1 MTTVPK
7 SSSEFLR
14 YVPFAERK
22 DFLKSLITHRA
33 THNVPGTMYAL
44 RYIGYVPYEGGG
56 TDDVFVLVKRREVL
70 PNGIVIPEKGIE
82 YMSVIGGVDNS
93 SSSDMTRAIFKI
105 IKLDPPPSPEDL
117 FDISKWTFATTSSG
131 GRRKHRRGT
140 KRARRNR
147 RRPSRKN

>member
-7 SSSEFLR
+7 SSSEFLQ

-56 TDDVFVLVKRREVL
+56 TDDVFELLKRQEVL
-70 PNGIVIPEKGIE
+70 PDGIVIPQKRIE

-93 SSSDMTRAIFKI
+93 NSNDMARTVFKI
-105 IKLDPPPSPEDL
+105 IKLDPPTEDV
-117 FDISKWTFATTSSG
+117 FDISKWTSVTTSG

-140 KRARRNR
+140 KKARRNR